1 MARLRKGVSYRRKE
15 RPYTRVSKFSNKA
28 YVKGAPVCKISR
40 FDMGTLNN
48 TYDFSVSLSPTVTL
62 QIRQNALES
71 ARQSCNKLLEDT
83 LGKNFYFK
91 VRVYPFHVLRENP
104 LAMGAGADRFS
115 TGMSHAFGK
124 PIGTAAQV
132 KEGQT
137 IFEVRVNAKD
147 LSVAKKA
154 LLRATY
160 KLPCKCHIVAVKMV
174 SARELV

>member
-1 MARLRKGVSYRRKE
+1 MVRLRKFVSYRRKE

-40 FDMGTLNN
+40 FDMGTLKG
-48 TYDFSVSLSPTVTL
+48 TYDFSVYLSPTVEL

-124 PIGTAAQV
+124 PIGTAAQI

-137 IFEVRVNAKD
+137 IFEVRVQAKD
-147 LSVAKKA
+147 LPVAKKA
-154 LLRATY
+154 LMRAAY
-160 KLPCKCHIVAVKMV
+160 KLPCKCNIASMPLAAAK
-174 SARELV
+174 R